1 MYICYYTFDI
11 HKSLISCD
19 RLSGYLGDVIFH
31 MHFFPSFGIAITS
44 IIEILAAIILVLFLL
59 ERPCGLGACLDHF
72 MEDVLVF
79 EFTLK
84 GIHLDHYANIY
95 NMRSYVLYAEL

>member
-31 MHFFPSFGIAITS
+31 MHFFHGVGIAITG
-44 IIEILAAIILVLFLL
+44 IIEILAAIILVLILL
-59 ERPCGLGACLDHF
+59 KTPCGLGAFLDHLLEGELF
-72 MEDVLVF
+72 F
-79 EFTLK
+79 EITLK
-84 GIHLDHYANIY
+84 GIHLDPYANI
-95 NMRSYVLYAEL
+95 

>member
-31 MHFFPSFGIAITS
+31 MHFFHSVGIAITG
-44 IIEILAAIILVLFLL
+44 IIEILATIIFVLILL
-59 ERPCGLGACLDHF
+59 KTRYALGAFLDHF
-72 MEDVLVF
+72 LEGVLVF
-79 EFTLK
+79 EITWK
-84 GIHLDHYANIY
+84 GIYLDPYANI
-95 NMRSYVLYAEL
+95 